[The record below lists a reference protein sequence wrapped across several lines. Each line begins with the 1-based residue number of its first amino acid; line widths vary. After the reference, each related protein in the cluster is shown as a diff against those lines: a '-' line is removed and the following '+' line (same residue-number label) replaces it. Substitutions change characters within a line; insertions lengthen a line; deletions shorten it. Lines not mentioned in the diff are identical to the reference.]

1 MPGGGGSTTWMAL
14 FGRPTTGVSC
24 LSVHMVCNI
33 ILSFY
38 FAFSPTNHLFSHDS
52 SIPIMGVFLYAYAF
66 EMWFVHDRRGK
77 CWHAEILFTFSF
89 LFVVL
94 KVNEGGTGGGRHG
107 MKVGQGLRVQ
117 RREEILWE
125 IWTRQCASLP
135 GKAHVTDV
143 TSTTELIKCVWKERG
158 KTPC

>member
-1 MPGGGGSTTWMAL
+1 MPLMYINSMGEGGTGGGG
-14 FGRPTTGVSC
+14 GVRSPP
-24 LSVHMVCNI
+24 I
-33 ILSFY
+33 IYMRQHRYSQV
-38 FAFSPTNHLFSHDS
+38 SPT
-52 SIPIMGVFLYAYAF
+52 P
-66 EMWFVHDRRGK
+66 
-77 CWHAEILFTFSF
+77 
-89 LFVVL
+89 
-94 KVNEGGTGGGRHG
+94 EGGTGGGRHG